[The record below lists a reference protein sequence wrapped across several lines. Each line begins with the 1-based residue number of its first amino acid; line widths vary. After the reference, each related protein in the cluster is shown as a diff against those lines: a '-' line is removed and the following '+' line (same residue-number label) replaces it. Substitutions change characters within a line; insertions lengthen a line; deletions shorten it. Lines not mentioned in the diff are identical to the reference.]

1 MMQRLLT
8 CAALLA
14 LGAVPADAQVAGSP
28 SPSPITVVPAAPP
41 PPDQAAINAKS
52 EASGDQVVGFMKVAR
67 GRMKAARFSGEV
79 GIAFAYRDY
88 PHKKR
93 ADEFTP
99 NSVLMAQDAEGNVR
113 KAGEPWRWASVTK
126 QVIAVLVMQE
136 AARGT
141 IDLDQPVARY
151 LPAFT
156 SPNAPRITVRQLL
169 RHQTGLPNPDDTPAN
184 ADGVPAFYAP
194 GYEGSRDPLTGYC
207 AGPVKGEAGGAWTYN
222 NCDYMVAGA
231 LLEAVTGKSW
241 QDLVRQRLNIPFEKL
256 GQWYPPSKLIGM
268 GNITATPPASEVW
281 PGTVAG
287 QREPVVDL
295 ASYGAAGGLSGPVN
309 ELLWFDIYLAAGQ
322 LLPPETLAELW
333 DGQPELGYL
342 ALGQWAFEAQ
352 LTGCSAPVRIIERRG
367 AIGGVQVRN
376 FILPE
381 TEMALAMFTDQAE
394 FDFGEIWQSAGFS
407 YEMLSLAACPQ
418 GTP

>member
-1 MMQRLLT
+1 MKKQLLG
-8 CAALLA
+8 CAAMLA
-14 LGAVPADAQVAGSP
+14 LGAVPADAQIAPPPLP
-28 SPSPITVVPAAPP
+28 SLPPITVEPAAPP
-41 PPDQAAINAKS
+41 TPEQAAVDARS
-52 EASGDQVVGFMKVAR
+52 EASAAQVVGFMKVAR
-67 GRMKAARFSGEV
+67 ERMKQARFSGEV
-79 GIAFAYRDY
+79 GIAFAYR
-88 PHKKR
+88 HGQR
-93 ADEFTP
+93 AGEFYP
-99 NSVLMAQDAEGNVR
+99 NSVLMAQDAQGNVR

-136 AARGT
+136 AARGM

-151 LPAFT
+151 LPAFA
-156 SPNAPRITVRQLL
+156 SPNAQRITVRQLL

-184 ADGVPAFYAP
+184 AEGVPAFYAP

-207 AGPVKGEAGGAWTYN
+207 AGPIKSEAGGAWSYN

-241 QDLVRQRLNIPFEKL
+241 HDLVRQRLNIPFEEL
-256 GQWYPPSKLIGM
+256 GQWYRPSKLIGM
-268 GNITATPPASEVW
+268 GNITPTPPASEVW
-281 PGTVAG
+281 PGTVSG
-287 QREPVVDL
+287 QREPAFDL
-295 ASYGAAGGLSGPVN
+295 ASYGAAGGLSGPVS
-309 ELLWFDIYLAAGQ
+309 ELLWFDIYLAAGE
-322 LLPPETLAELW
+322 LLPPEALAELW

-342 ALGQWAFEAQ
+342 ALGQWAFEAS
-352 LTGCSAPVRIIERRG
+352 LAGCPAPVRIIERRG

>member
-1 MMQRLLT
+1 
-8 CAALLA
+8 
-14 LGAVPADAQVAGSP
+14 
-28 SPSPITVVPAAPP
+28 
-41 PPDQAAINAKS
+41 
-52 EASGDQVVGFMKVAR
+52 MKVAR
-67 GRMKAARFSGEV
+67 ERMKAARFSGEV
-79 GIAFAYRDY
+79 GIAFAYRHY
-88 PHKKR
+88 RHR
-93 ADEFTP
+93 QSAGEFYP

-136 AARGT
+136 AARGK
-141 IDLDQPVARY
+141 INLDQPLARY
-151 LPAFT
+151 LPAFA
-156 SPNAPRITVRQLL
+156 SPNAQRITVRQLL

-184 ADGVPAFYAP
+184 AEGVPAFYAP

-207 AGPVKGEAGGAWTYN
+207 AGPVKGRAGGAWTYN

-241 QDLVRQRLNIPFEKL
+241 QDLVRQRLNRPFEEL
-256 GQWYPPSKLIGM
+256 GQSSLFSRLIGM
-268 GNITATPPASEVW
+268 NNITAVPPASDVW
-281 PGTVAG
+281 PGTVSG
-287 QREPVVDL
+287 QREPAFDL
-295 ASYGAAGGLSGPVN
+295 ASYGAAGGLSGPVS
-309 ELLWFDIYLAAGQ
+309 ELLWFDIYLAAGK
-322 LLPPETLAELW
+322 LLPPEALAELW

-342 ALGQWAFEAQ
+342 ALGQWVFKASLA
-352 LTGCSAPVRIIERRG
+352 GCPAPVRIIERRG

-381 TEMALAMFTDQAE
+381 TEMALAMFTDKAE
-394 FDFGEIWQSAGFS
+394 FDFGEIWQGAGFS